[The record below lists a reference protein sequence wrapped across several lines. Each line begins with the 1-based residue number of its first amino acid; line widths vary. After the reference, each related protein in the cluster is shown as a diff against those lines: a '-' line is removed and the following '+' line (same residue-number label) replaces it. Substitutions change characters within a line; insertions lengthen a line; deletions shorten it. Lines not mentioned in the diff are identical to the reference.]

1 MLQDPVSRLRIRAPH
16 RLSTEESR
24 AHVTAHGGAEGEC
37 LHDEIVIQRTAGVNG
52 GEANHHLPCY
62 LSGMATADS
71 PLAPFRVTLWVLAGL
86 LAGAALQWIPAEP
99 SPWRWL
105 PFGVAYLIGGLPIAR
120 EAWQT
125 LKEGRLSIDF
135 LMGAAAV
142 GAAALGEPFEGA
154 ILLFLFSLSNALEE
168 RALGK
173 TRRAVQ
179 ALVALRPDRA
189 RVLGDGADG
198 AGLDVPDGETEE
210 RWVPVQDVAVGW
222 RVRVR
227 PGERIPVDGRVLD
240 GGGEVDESTI
250 TGESRPVRKEPGDRV
265 FASTIL
271 SGGALTVEVTHH
283 ATDTLLARI
292 VHQVEQAQESR
303 APAQH
308 FIDRFAHPYTLTVVL
323 GTALFAILPPLFLGW
338 AWGDA
343 IYRAIT
349 LLVVASPCALII
361 STPAAI
367 LSGIA
372 NGARHGI
379 LFKGGAVLD
388 RAGLIDTLAFDKT
401 GTLTEG
407 KPRMLDLTA
416 LPGMDDEALLRLAAG
431 LEQDSEHHIA
441 KAVLA
446 AAAAAGVHPPPVQ
459 AFQAFPGEGVS
470 GVVDGAE
477 AWAGNEML
485 MERLGHKLPN
495 ELRGWVAE
503 ATSRGRSIMLLGTN
517 GDGVRGAMAFG
528 DALKPDAA
536 DAIRH
541 LKYEGVR
548 WITILSG
555 DHPDAVRA
563 VAAELGVDEVRAGLL
578 PHEKVEAIQALERR
592 SRGVAMVGDGVND
605 APAMAA
611 SSLGIAM
618 GAVGTDVA
626 IETADVVLMGTEVAK
641 VDYVLHLGRRARKI
655 VRQNVIFSIGW
666 MLVLVGVA
674 ATVGMPL
681 ALAVIAHEGS
691 TLLVAL
697 NGLRLLGGG
706 PHPPTVPRRTRLQT

>member
-1 MLQDPVSRLRIRAPH
+1 M
-16 RLSTEESR
+16 
-24 AHVTAHGGAEGEC
+24 
-37 LHDEIVIQRTAGVNG
+37 
-52 GEANHHLPCY
+52 
-62 LSGMATADS
+62 
-71 PLAPFRVTLWVLAGL
+71 
-86 LAGAALQWIPAEP
+86 AGAVLEWVPAEP
-99 SPWRWL
+99 SLWRWL
-105 PFGVAYLIGGLPIAR
+105 PFGIAYLVGGLPIAR
-120 EAWQT
+120 EAWAS

-135 LMGAAAV
+135 LMGAAAL
-142 GAAALGEPFEGA
+142 GAAAIGEPFEGA
-154 ILLFLFSLSNALEE
+154 ILLFLFSLSNALED

-179 ALVALRPDRA
+179 SLVALRPDRA
-189 RVLGDGADG
+189 RVVGES
-198 AGLDVPDGETEE
+198 PDPARTEE

-222 RVRVR
+222 QVRVR

-250 TGESRPVRKEPGDRV
+250 TGESRPVRKEAGARV

-271 SGGALTVEVTHH
+271 SGGALTLEVTHL

-292 VHQVEQAQESR
+292 VHLVEEAQESR

-308 FIDRFAHPYTLTVVL
+308 FIDRFAHPYTLAVVL
-323 GTALFAILPPLFLGW
+323 GTALFAILPPLILGW
-338 AWGDA
+338 TWGDA

-416 LPGMDDEALLRLAAG
+416 LPGMEDETLLGLAAA
-431 LEQDSEHHIA
+431 LERDSEHHMA
-441 KAVLA
+441 RAVLA
-446 AAAAAGVHPPPVQ
+446 AAEAADVRPPQ
-459 AFQAFPGEGVS
+459 AENFQAHPGEGVT
-470 GVVDGAE
+470 GVVEGKE

-485 MERLGHKLPN
+485 MERLGYKLPH

-503 ATSRGRSIMLLGTN
+503 ATSRGRSIMLIGTRAE
-517 GDGVRGAMAFG
+517 GVRGAMAFG

-563 VAAELGVDEVRAGLL
+563 VAAELGVDEVLAGLL
-578 PHEKVEAIQALERR
+578 PHEKVEAVQALERR

-618 GAVGTDVA
+618 GAAGTDVA
-626 IETADVVLMGTEVAK
+626 IETADVVLMGTEVSK
-641 VDYVLHLGRRARKI
+641 VDHVLHLGRRTRRI

-666 MLVLVGVA
+666 MLALVGVA

-681 ALAVIAHEGS
+681 AVAVIAHEGS

-706 PHPPTVPRRTRLQT
+706 PHPPDVPGRQARRN

>member
-1 MLQDPVSRLRIRAPH
+1 MPDA
-16 RLSTEESR
+16 
-24 AHVTAHGGAEGEC
+24 
-37 LHDEIVIQRTAGVNG
+37 
-52 GEANHHLPCY
+52 
-62 LSGMATADS
+62 
-71 PLAPFRVTLWVLAGL
+71 PLAPFRITLWVLAGL
-86 LAGAALQWIPAEP
+86 MAGALLEWWPTTP

-105 PFGVAYLIGGLPIAR
+105 PFAVAYGVGGLPIAR
-120 EAWQT
+120 DAWAK
-125 LKEGRLSIDF
+125 LREGQLSIDF
-135 LMGAAAV
+135 LMGSAAV
-142 GAAALGEPFEGA
+142 GAAAIGEPFEGA
-154 ILLFLFSLSNALEE
+154 VLLFLFSLSNALEE

-179 ALVALRPDRA
+179 SLVALRPEQA
-189 RVLGDGADG
+189 RVLHAGGA
-198 AGLDVPDGETEE
+198 AEA
-210 RWVPVQDVAVGW
+210 WVPVEDVEVGW

-227 PGERIPVDGRVLD
+227 PGERIPVDGRVVD

-250 TGESRPVRKEPGDRV
+250 TGESRPVRKEAGMSV
-265 FASTIL
+265 YASTIL
-271 SGGALTVEVTHH
+271 AGGAMTVQVTHPPEE
-283 ATDTLLARI
+283 TLLARI
-292 VHQVEQAQESR
+292 VHLVEEAQESR

-308 FIDRFAHPYTLTVVL
+308 FIDRFAHPYTLAVVI
-323 GTALFAILPPLFLGW
+323 GTALFALIPPLLLGW

-388 RAGLIDTLAFDKT
+388 QAGLIDTLAFDKT

-407 KPRMLDLTA
+407 RPRLLDLTA
-416 LPGMDDEALLRLAAG
+416 IDGGDEEALLLLAAS
-431 LEQDSEHHIA
+431 LEADSEHHIA
-441 KAVLA
+441 RAVLEA
-446 AAAAAGVHPPPVQ
+446 AEPTATATATAT
-459 AFQAFPGEGVS
+459 ARATDFEALPGEGVMAT
-470 GVVDGAE
+470 VDGVR

-485 MERLGHKLPN
+485 MERLGHKLPHA
-495 ELRGWVAE
+495 LRGWVAE
-503 ATSRGRSIMLLGTN
+503 ATSRGRSIMVIGTS
-517 GDGVRGAMAFG
+517 DAVLGAMAFG

-563 VAAELGVDEVRAGLL
+563 IAAELGADEVRAGLL
-578 PHEKVEAIQALERR
+578 PHEKVEAIRALERR

-611 SSLGIAM
+611 ASLGIAM
-618 GAVGTDVA
+618 GAAGTDVA
-626 IETADVVLMGTEVAK
+626 IETADVVLMGKEVAK
-641 VDYVLHLGRRARKI
+641 VDYVLHLGRRARRI
-655 VRQNVIFSIGW
+655 VRQNVAFSIGW
-666 MLVLVGVA
+666 MLMLVGVT

-697 NGLRLLGGG
+697 NGLRLLGGS
-706 PHPPTVPRRTRLQT
+706 PHPPTTPTR

>member
-1 MLQDPVSRLRIRAPH
+1 M
-16 RLSTEESR
+16 
-24 AHVTAHGGAEGEC
+24 
-37 LHDEIVIQRTAGVNG
+37 
-52 GEANHHLPCY
+52 
-62 LSGMATADS
+62 
-71 PLAPFRVTLWVLAGL
+71 APFRITLWVLAGL
-86 LAGAALQWIPAEP
+86 MAGAALEWIPADP

-105 PFGVAYLIGGLPIAR
+105 PFGMAYLVGGRPIAR
-120 EAWQT
+120 EAFET
-125 LKEGRLSIDF
+125 LKKGRLSIDF
-135 LMGAAAV
+135 LMGAAALA
-142 GAAALGEPFEGA
+142 AAALGEPFEGA

-173 TRRAVQ
+173 TRRAVE
-179 ALVALRPDRA
+179 ALVALRPDQA
-189 RVLGDGADG
+189 RVIHGHGN
-198 AGLDVPDGETEE
+198 GEA
-210 RWVPVQDVAVGW
+210 WVPVEEVAVGW

-227 PGERIPVDGRVLD
+227 PGERIPIDGRVID

-250 TGESRPVRKEPGDRV
+250 TGESVPVRKAPGMPV

-271 SGGALTVEVTHH
+271 SGGAITLEVTHR
-283 ATDTLLARI
+283 AQETLLARI

-308 FIDRFAHPYTLTVVL
+308 FVDRFAHPYTLAVVL
-323 GTALFAILPPLFLGW
+323 GTALFALIPPLILGW
-338 AWGDA
+338 AWDDA

-372 NGARHGI
+372 NGAKHGI

-407 KPRMLDLTA
+407 KPKLLDFTA
-416 LPGMDDEALLRLAAG
+416 LPETGGRALLRLAAG

-446 AAAAAGVHPPPVQ
+446 AATEAGVDLPTTDGFE
-459 AFQAFPGEGVS
+459 AYPGEGVS
-470 GVVDGAE
+470 GVVEGNQ
-477 AWAGNEML
+477 AWAGNEMF
-485 MERLGHKLPN
+485 MERLGFSLPHP
-495 ELRGWVAE
+495 LRGWVAE
-503 ATSRGRSIMLLGTN
+503 ATSRGRSIMLVGTE
-517 GDGVRGAMAFG
+517 DGVKGAMAFG

-563 VAAELGVDEVRAGLL
+563 IAAELGVDEVRAGLL
-578 PHEKVEAIQALERR
+578 PHEKVEAIEALERR

-618 GAVGTDVA
+618 GAAGTDVA
-626 IETADVVLMGTEVAK
+626 IETADVVLMGKDVAK
-641 VDYVLHLGRRARKI
+641 VDYVLHLGRRARRI
-655 VRQNVIFSIGW
+655 VRQNVVFSIGW
-666 MLVLVGVA
+666 MLALVGVA
-674 ATVGMPL
+674 ATIGMPL

-697 NGLRLLGGG
+697 NGLRLLGGE
-706 PHPPTVPRRTRLQT
+706 PHPPSLPRHT

>member
-1 MLQDPVSRLRIRAPH
+1 MTSKNM
-16 RLSTEESR
+16 S
-24 AHVTAHGGAEGEC
+24 
-37 LHDEIVIQRTAGVNG
+37 
-52 GEANHHLPCY
+52 
-62 LSGMATADS
+62 MAATDGS
-71 PLAPFRVTLWVLAGL
+71 LAPFRTTLWVLAGL
-86 LAGAALQWIPAEP
+86 MAGAALEWLPTTP
-99 SPWRWL
+99 SPWRWV
-105 PFGVAYLIGGLPIAR
+105 PFAVAYGVGGLPILR
-120 EAWQT
+120 EAWGKIQ
-125 LKEGRLSIDF
+125 GGQLSIDF
-135 LMGAAAV
+135 LMGAAAL
-142 GAAALGEPFEGA
+142 GAAAIGEPFEGA
-154 ILLFLFSLSNALEE
+154 VLLFLFSLSNALEE

-173 TRRAVQ
+173 TRQAVQ
-179 ALVALRPDRA
+179 ALVALRPEQA
-189 RVLGDGADG
+189 RVIHAGGGAE
-198 AGLDVPDGETEE
+198 A
-210 RWVPVQDVAVGW
+210 WVPVEEVALGW
-222 RVRVR
+222 LVRIR
-227 PGERIPVDGRVLD
+227 PGERIPVDGRVVD

-250 TGESRPVRKEPGDRV
+250 TGESRPVRKEAGMAV
-265 FASTIL
+265 YASTIL
-271 SGGALTVEVTHH
+271 AGGAMTVRVTHPPEE
-283 ATDTLLARI
+283 TLLARI
-292 VHQVEQAQESR
+292 VHLVEEARGSR

-308 FIDRFAHPYTLTVVL
+308 FIDRFAHPYTLAVVA
-323 GTALFAILPPLFLGW
+323 GTMLFALIPPLLLGW
-338 AWGDA
+338 AWDEA

-407 KPRMLDLTA
+407 KPRLLDQVA
-416 LPGMDDEALLRLAAG
+416 VAGEDEDALLRLAAS
-431 LEQDSEHHIA
+431 LEADSEHHMA
-441 KAVLA
+441 RAVLEA
-446 AAAAAGVHPPPVQ
+446 AARAGFSMTGAGAGAEGSGNRGAIPRATDFEAH
-459 AFQAFPGEGVS
+459 PGEGVT
-470 GVVDGAE
+470 GTVEGIP
-477 AWAGNEML
+477 AWAGNELL
-485 MERLGHKLPN
+485 MERLGHRLPG

-503 ATSRGRSIMLLGTN
+503 ATSRGRSIMVIGTA
-517 GDGVRGAMAFG
+517 DSVRGAMAFG

-563 VAAELGVDEVRAGLL
+563 IAAELGVDEVRAGLL
-578 PHEKVEAIQALERR
+578 PHEKVEAIRALERR

-618 GAVGTDVA
+618 GAAGTDVA
-626 IETADVVLMGTEVAK
+626 IETADVVLMGKEVAK
-641 VDYVLHLGRRARKI
+641 VDYVLHLGRRTRRI
-655 VRQNVIFSIGW
+655 VRQNVIFSVGW
-666 MLVLVGVA
+666 MLALVAIA

-706 PHPPTVPRRTRLQT
+706 PHPPITPER